1 MGKMKITV
9 IGAGAM
15 GSLFAC
21 FLHRAGHEVWLLDK
35 DGERVEAIRRSGLT
49 LEDASGTHRL
59 NVSTVTGSAGDIGAA
74 DLVIVFVK
82 SYDTAEALRDA
93 RPIVREDTRVLSL
106 QNGLNNLEIIA
117 AATGKG
123 RLLGGTTAHGATLIA
138 HGRVRHAGSGDT
150 VIGSF
155 GSAEA
160 GELDAVAGLLN
171 GAGIRTAVTGDLTAT
186 LWQKLMVNAAI
197 NPLTALTGLCNGQ
210 IMGHP
215 GLADIQE
222 RIVMEVC
229 AVADARGISLGACD
243 PLATVR
249 DVCRRTASNRS
260 SMLQD
265 VLNRRRTE
273 IDAINGAL
281 VASGTACA
289 VPTPYNTVVTMLVKA
304 LELNRRSYCADDHCG
319 RKDTAMQ

>member
-1 MGKMKITV
+1 MKIAV

-106 QNGLNNLEIIA
+106 QNGLNNLETIA

-123 RLLGGTTAHGATLIA
+123 SLLGGTTAHGATLIA

-150 VIGSF
+150 VIGALRERR
-155 GSAEA
+155 GR
-160 GELDAVAGLLN
+160 
-171 GAGIRTAVTGDLTAT
+171 GARCRGRAFERRRHQNRRDRRSDR
-186 LWQKLMVNAAI
+186 
-197 NPLTALTGLCNGQ
+197 NPLDEAYG
-210 IMGHP
+210 
-215 GLADIQE
+215 
-222 RIVMEVC
+222 
-229 AVADARGISLGACD
+229 
-243 PLATVR
+243 
-249 DVCRRTASNRS
+249 
-260 SMLQD
+260 
-265 VLNRRRTE
+265 
-273 IDAINGAL
+273 
-281 VASGTACA
+281 
-289 VPTPYNTVVTMLVKA
+289 
-304 LELNRRSYCADDHCG
+304 
-319 RKDTAMQ
+319 

>member
-59 NVSTVTGSAGDIGAA
+59 NVSTVTVSAGDIGAA

-82 SYDTAEALRDA
+82 SYDTAEALHDA

-106 QNGLNNLEIIA
+106 QNGLNNLETIA

-150 VIGSF
+150 VIGVF
-155 GSAEA
+155 GSAGA
-160 GELDAVAGLLN
+160 GELDGVAGLLN

-186 LWQKLMVNAAI
+186 LWTKLMVNAAI
-197 NPLTALTGLCNGQ
+197 NPHRTY
-210 IMGHP
+210 
-215 GLADIQE
+215 
-222 RIVMEVC
+222 RIVQ
-229 AVADARGISLGACD
+229 RGNHGA
-243 PLATVR
+243 PR
-249 DVCRRTASNRS
+249 
-260 SMLQD
+260 
-265 VLNRRRTE
+265 
-273 IDAINGAL
+273 IG
-281 VASGTACA
+281 
-289 VPTPYNTVVTMLVKA
+289 
-304 LELNRRSYCADDHCG
+304 
-319 RKDTAMQ
+319 